1 MEENPL
7 DNINHKESHFIKSDS
22 LAELRPIFE
31 GYSEFGIISEIF
43 QVTVIVDANVIIGDL
58 IWLTNKRKN
67 PNARTNL
74 QEVIASKTLIAT
86 APTWLNDEIIE
97 NIPEVSAKMDIPK
110 EDLHRAW
117 LEYRCMIEFRDE
129 TINDTLDP
137 SEQVPDPDDYV
148 YLKLQKKTGF
158 PIYSNDPHFNQM
170 DASLINSK
178 AIVNL
183 RDYSRHEAVELTFLF
198 RQYVITGIGIGVI
211 KLAWNVLRNIFKA
224 FSNLPNWMK
233 YVITLTFLGAI
244 LHPATRQATLRL
256 FQNNSKNISTTFNE
270 LMDRISPLMERLN
283 EAQEESDQI
292 LSSLK
297 KQIPNIKK

>member
-1 MEENPL
+1 MKENSADETRHNDMP
-7 DNINHKESHFIKSDS
+7 IIKSDS

-97 NIPEVSAKMDIPK
+97 NIPEVSEKMNIPK
-110 EDLHRAW
+110 QDLHRAW

-183 RDYSRHEAVELTFLF
+183 RDYSRHEAVELTFLYG
-198 RQYVITGIGIGVI
+198 QSVVAGIGIKII
-211 KLAWNVLRNIFKA
+211 KLAWNVLKNLFTA
-224 FSNLPNWMK
+224 FSNLPKWMK
-233 YVITLTFLGAI
+233 YAVILVFLGAI
-244 LHPATRQATLRL
+244 LHPKTKQTIVHF
-256 FQNNSKNISTTFNE
+256 FQSHSKDSSSKFE
-270 LMDRISPLMERLN
+270 VLMEKITPLMERFN
-283 EAQEESDQI
+283 KAQEESDQI

-297 KQIPNIKK
+297 RQIPNINK